1 MMSRPGGFEDN
12 SEVIQ
17 EDNRTELKLQ
27 AKRYL
32 TNGEWGL
39 EA

>member
-1 MMSRPGGFEDN
+1 MIFKPAGFKDD

-17 EDNRTELKLQ
+17 EDSLTELKLQ
-27 AKRYL
+27 AKWYL
-32 TNGEWGL
+32 HK

>member
-1 MMSRPGGFEDN
+1 MIFKPAGFKDN

-17 EDNRTELKLQ
+17 ENSLTELKLQ
-27 AKRYL
+27 AKWYL
-32 TNGEWGL
+32 RKDVL